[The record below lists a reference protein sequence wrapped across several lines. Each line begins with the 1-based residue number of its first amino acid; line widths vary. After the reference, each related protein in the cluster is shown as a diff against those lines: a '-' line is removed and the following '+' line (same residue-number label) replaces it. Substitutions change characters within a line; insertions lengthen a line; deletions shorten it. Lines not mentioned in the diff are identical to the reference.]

1 MPFVIVP
8 MAVLVVVVIAFLMHM
23 PVCRHIFILHIVHTA
38 HGALSRLITAA
49 AIAVHWADIGRSVL
63 RALLV
68 RISFHMI
75 SIVHV
80 PVFVSVLGLI
90 GSRLVAG
97 CIGIATAGD
106 DKKGQCQNRQES
118 DKKLVVCH
126 DH

>member
-1 MPFVIVP
+1 MIMPIVIMV
-8 MAVLVVVVIAFLMHM
+8 MIM
-23 PVCRHIFILHIVHTA
+23 PVCWHILILHIVHTA

-49 AIAVHWADIGRSVL
+49 AIAVHRADIGRSVL

-80 PVFVSVLGLI
+80 PVVVSVLGLI

-106 DKKGQCQNRQES
+106 DKKG
-118 DKKLVVCH
+118 
-126 DH
+126 

>member
-1 MPFVIVP
+1 MPFVVVP
-8 MAVLVVVVIAFLMHM
+8 ILVVMVVPFLMHM

-38 HGALSRLITAA
+38 HGALSRLIAAA
-49 AIAVHWADIGRSVL
+49 AIAVHRADIGRSVL

-75 SIVHV
+75 ALVHV
-80 PVFVSVLGLI
+80 PVVVSVLGLI
-90 GSRLVAG
+90 GSRFVAG
-97 CIGIATAGD
+97 CIGIAAAGD

-118 DKKLVVCH
+118 DKKLVVSH